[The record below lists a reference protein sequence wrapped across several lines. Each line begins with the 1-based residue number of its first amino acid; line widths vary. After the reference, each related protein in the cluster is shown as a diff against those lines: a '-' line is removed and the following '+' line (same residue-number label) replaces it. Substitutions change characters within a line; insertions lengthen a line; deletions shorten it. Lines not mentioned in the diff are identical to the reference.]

1 MNAVFVDTGGFF
13 ASHVAEDRWHSQAA
27 AALQSL
33 LAKRVRLVSTN
44 LVLGET
50 YTLLRIRYGPAA
62 AWRFMDALDRSPS
75 LQRIQ
80 VDAEADAA
88 AWAILRRYQDQAF
101 SYVDA
106 TSFAVMRALK
116 LRRALAFDAHF
127 AAAGFSRIP
136 LDTGK

>member
-1 MNAVFVDTGGFF
+1 MFVDTGGFF
-13 ASHVAEDRWHSQAA
+13 AAHVAEDRWHSHAA
-27 AALQSL
+27 TALQSL

-50 YTLLRIRYGPAA
+50 YTLLRIRYGQAA

-88 AWAILRRYQDQAF
+88 AWTLLRRYKDQAF

-106 TSFAVMRALK
+106 TSFAVMRAHK
-116 LRRALAFDAHF
+116 LRRALAFDSHF
-127 AAAGFSRIP
+127 ATAGFSRIP